1 MRAGRPIL
9 ALVSILHGLSAP
21 PVGAAE
27 TASPTTI
34 EQVRTLSAGRYADQP
49 VGTTVRRQKLQE
61 AGALYGARAGLEA
74 RLNVIAEALK
84 AREAE
89 LDRVYAFQ
97 MLTQPVTGGVQ
108 RTLPA
113 IDVAGAA
120 IEIEP
125 GGLRGVFVGQ
135 TIRIIEP
142 AVIVARPPSWRD
154 YLLLT
159 FPRGADPDP
168 ALLPRDKGEQEIWA
182 AAVDRGWQ
190 AGAEQADAMFSDAVA
205 RLERLCVGMITYRIL
220 LVQGMVQPAW
230 VDIKETP
237 TIVEDDQS
245 QVDVRS
251 LTVTAPAK
259 LNDSRFWSPTVRQ

>member
-1 MRAGRPIL
+1 MRAGRVIF
-9 ALVSILHGLSAP
+9 ALVGLLQGMSAP
-21 PVGAAE
+21 VAGAEDA
-27 TASPTTI
+27 ARPTSL
-34 EQVRTLSAGRYADQP
+34 EQVRTLSARQYGDQP
-49 VGTTVRRQKLQE
+49 AGEMIRRQKLQE

-74 RLNVIAEALK
+74 RLNAIAVALK

-89 LDRVYAFQ
+89 LDQVYAFQ
-97 MLTQPVTGGVQ
+97 MLTEPVTGGVQ
-108 RTLPA
+108 RTMPA
-113 IDVAGAA
+113 IDIAGAA

-142 AVIVARPPSWRD
+142 AAIVARPPSWRD
-154 YLLLT
+154 YLLLA

-190 AGAEQADAMFSDAVA
+190 AGTVQADVMFSDAIA
-205 RLERLCVGMITYRIL
+205 HLERLLVGMITYRIL

-230 VDIKETP
+230 VDIKETS
-237 TIVEDDQS
+237 TVVEDGQA

-251 LTVTAPAK
+251 VTVTAPAK
-259 LNDSRFWSPTVRQ
+259 ITGAKSWSPAVHQ

>member
-1 MRAGRPIL
+1 MHGARAIL
-9 ALVSILHGLSAP
+9 VLAILLGSA
-21 PVGAAE
+21 AASAE
-27 TASPTTI
+27 EGTTVTL
-34 EQVRTLSAGRYADQP
+34 EQVRKLSAREQNDQSAG
-49 VGTTVRRQKLQE
+49 VTIRRQKLLE

-74 RLNVIAEALK
+74 RLNAIATALK

-89 LDRVYAFQ
+89 LDQVYAFQ
-97 MLTQPVTGGVQ
+97 MLAQPITGGMQ
-108 RTLPA
+108 RTMPA

-142 AVIVARPPSWRD
+142 AAIVARPPSWRD
-154 YLLLT
+154 YLLLD

-168 ALLPRDKGEQEIWA
+168 ALLPRDKAEQEIWG
-182 AAVDRGWQ
+182 AAVERGWQ
-190 AGAEQADAMFSDAVA
+190 AGIAQADAMFSDAVA
-205 RLERLCVGMITYRIL
+205 RLERLLVGMITYRML

-230 VDIKETP
+230 VDIQETS
-237 TIVEDDQS
+237 TIVEDDQA

-251 LTVTAPAK
+251 VTVTAPAK
-259 LNDSRFWSPTVRQ
+259 LNGVKSWSPAVHQ